1 MKLATE
7 PAITLN
13 QVTHTYFTKKEEVT
27 AVSDIHFT
35 VSQGE
40 LLVLVGP
47 SGCGKSTILSLL
59 AGIYKQT
66 AGQILLFGEEISQR
80 TKCTSYMLQK
90 DGLLEWRTVAENM
103 LLGLEI
109 QKQATP
115 EQIDYAFHLLEQMGL
130 GHIAHQYPSQLSGGM
145 RQRVALVRTL
155 AVNPDILLL
164 DEPFS
169 ALDIQNKII
178 LEELLTEVMKKQKK
192 TAVLVTHDLEEALA
206 VGDRIFVMGGRPGTI
221 RQTIAV
227 PEEIRLLPPFKS
239 RSHPVFRRLFEELW
253 REVEQR

>member
-1 MKLATE
+1 MKKTPR

-27 AVSDIHFT
+27 AISDITFA
-35 VSQGE
+35 VPQGE

-80 TKCTSYMLQK
+80 SKCTSYMLQK
-90 DGLLEWRTVAENM
+90 DGLLEWRTVAQNM
-103 LLGLEI
+103 RLGLEL

-115 EQIDYAFHLLEQMGL
+115 ERIEYAFHLLEQMGL
-130 GHIAHQYPSQLSGGM
+130 GQFAHLYPSQLSGGM

-169 ALDIQNKII
+169 ALDIQNKIV
-178 LEELLTEVMKKQKK
+178 LEDLLVEVMKEQKK

-206 VGDRIFVMGGRPGTI
+206 VGDRIIVMGGRPGTI
-221 RQTIAV
+221 RQTTAV
-227 PEEIRLLPPFKS
+227 PEEIRLLPPLKS
-239 RSHPVFRRLFEELW
+239 RSHPVFRQLFEELW
-253 REVEQR
+253 REVERN